1 MEARR
6 MDGLWVQ
13 FSFVAHIETRK
24 TPSQP
29 LTHTMCKIMLTE
41 SIRMSGTASSPQWM
55 MRLWKIEGK
64 RKKRKRTVKN
74 VKFRLDGWRGEPFKT
89 KPRFKV
95 ECHRIRTLM
104 PQWPTRT
111 PNSVERY

>member
-1 MEARR
+1 

-13 FSFVAHIETRK
+13 FSFVADIETRK

-89 KPRFKV
+89 NPRFKV
-95 ECHRIRTLM
+95 ETSE
-104 PQWPTRT
+104 
-111 PNSVERY
+111 NSNTDATMALYTIKN